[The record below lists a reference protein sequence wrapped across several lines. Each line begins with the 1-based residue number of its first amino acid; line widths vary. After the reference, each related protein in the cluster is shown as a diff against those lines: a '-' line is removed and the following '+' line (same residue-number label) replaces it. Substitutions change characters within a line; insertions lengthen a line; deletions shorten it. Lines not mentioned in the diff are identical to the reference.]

1 MEKDLFS
8 AEKEF
13 VPSGQ
18 LTWPT
23 FVLNLAVQITTIIL
37 CVFLSRAI

>member
-8 AEKEF
+8 AGKEF
-13 VPSGQ
+13 VPSDQ
-18 LTWPT
+18 VAWPT

-37 CVFLSRAI
+37 CVFLLRAI